1 MNIVKRYDVIKGF
14 WFITG
19 NKIEDYF
26 VHVIVNLRVD

>member
-1 MNIVKRYDVIKGF
+1 MNIIKGYDVTKGF
-14 WFITG
+14 GFITG